1 MKLGISDYYFD
12 PDWEFGAAKRYQL
25 YREAGFSCIDFNTAP
40 VTIPFYTEPE
50 AEMERL
56 LKGIRQEL
64 TEADLT
70 VHQVHGPWCWPPT
83 KDTTPEGRPLR
94 AEEMKRSMRMA
105 KLLGANKWVVHP
117 IMPNLIRDIER
128 GQEESTWQLN
138 VEFMG
143 WLLDYAREIDVTICL
158 ENMPHRPF
166 SMAKPE
172 KVLQL
177 AKLLD
182 DPHFAVCLDFG
193 HVATQENM
201 SVADQI
207 RLLGDKLQ
215 AVHIHDNGGEKD
227 EHLWPGAGI
236 IDWKEAVKALW
247 EIGYAGVFSLETCP
261 SRDPDGDR
269 EEPIPAEEFLKKAK
283 KLATV
288 ARDICGVM

>member
-1 MKLGISDYYFD
+1 MKLGACDYYYD
-12 PDWEFGAAKRYQL
+12 PDGLLTAPQRYQL
-25 YREAGFSCIDFNTAP
+25 LREAGFSCIDFSTAP
-40 VTIPFYTEPE
+40 VTIPWYTEPE

-56 LKGIRQEL
+56 LAGIRKEL
-64 TEADLT
+64 DAADMT
-70 VHQVHGPWCWPPT
+70 VHQVHGPWCWPPV
-83 KDTTPEGRPLR
+83 KDQTPEGRPLR

-105 KLLGANKWVVHP
+105 KLLGADKWVVHP
-117 IMPNLIRDIER
+117 IMPNLVRDIER
-128 GQEESTWQLN
+128 GQEESTWELN

-143 WLLDYAREIDVTICL
+143 WLLDYARQIDMTICL
-158 ENMPHRPF
+158 ENMPHRGF

-177 AKLLD
+177 ANLLN

-227 EHLWPGAGI
+227 EHRWPSAGV
-236 IDWKEAVKALW
+236 IDWAEAMKALR
-247 EIGYAGVFSLETCP
+247 EIGYSGVFSLETYP
-261 SRDPDGDR
+261 WRDPEGSHV
-269 EEPIPAEEFLKKAK
+269 EAIPAEEFLLRAK
-283 KLATV
+283 RMAAV
-288 ARDICGVM
+288 ARSIIEL